1 MNIFIIYIGI
11 IRLESHFDSTNI
23 KASIGI
29 ILINFNE
36 IFKMAH
42 LTMLVIFYVDVIIYQ
57 NFNLLHNYWIF
68 WNEFFSIIHIVSK
81 HGSYYVT

>member
-1 MNIFIIYIGI
+1 
-11 IRLESHFDSTNI
+11 
-23 KASIGI
+23 
-29 ILINFNE
+29 
-36 IFKMAH
+36 MAH

>member
-57 NFNLLHNYWIF
+57 NFNLLHNY
-68 WNEFFSIIHIVSK
+68 
-81 HGSYYVT
+81 